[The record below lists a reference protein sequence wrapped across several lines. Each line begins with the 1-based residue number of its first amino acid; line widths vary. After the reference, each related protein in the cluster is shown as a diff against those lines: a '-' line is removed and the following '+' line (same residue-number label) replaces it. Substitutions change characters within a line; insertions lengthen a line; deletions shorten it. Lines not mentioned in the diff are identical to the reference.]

1 MSHISPDGVG
11 KMSRISEISEKIL
24 NGSIHIHFIGIGGSG
39 MFPLVQIVKQKGH
52 TVSGSDNNETE
63 TLQAVRKMGCE
74 VFMGQRAENIKG
86 AELIVYTA
94 AIMSDNPELIA
105 AKESG
110 VPLLERAEML
120 GIVSSW
126 YDNAICICGT
136 HGKTTATSM
145 LTQIF
150 LETDK
155 DISCFIGGKLK
166 ALGGGSGRAGSGDTF
181 VCESCEFEDHFLK
194 MYPDTVVILNV
205 DADHLDYFKTLDN
218 IKKSFGKFA
227 EKATKGLIVNGD
239 DGNTLEAIRGI
250 DKPTVT
256 FGLSESNDYFAKD
269 ISIRGLE
276 TVFEVFKKGVSMGKV
291 TVHVAGEHNVYNA
304 LAAIAA
310 ADQNGVGFDKICA
323 AMSKFTGAARR
334 FEKIAYARGI
344 TVVDDYA
351 HHPAEL
357 AAVLTEAKQCGFER
371 VIAVFQPFTYSRTKI
386 LFDDFVKCLQIA
398 DMVVLT
404 DIMGSREKNDIGI
417 YTRDLAKAIPGCV
430 FFDCPNEIADAQ
442 TAKRKEE
449 NFDEIIAY
457 LLGEL
462 KAGDVVITLGCGDAY
477 KLSKKL
483 GAILEKEEN

>member
-1 MSHISPDGVG
+1 MTAENKKNCENSDILEG
-11 KMSRISEISEKIL
+11 KR
-24 NGSIHIHFIGIGGSG
+24 HIHFIGIGGSG
-39 MFPLVQIVKQKGH
+39 MFPLVQIVKSKGYY
-52 TVSGSDNNETE
+52 VSGSDNNETE
-63 TLQAVRKMGCE
+63 TLQAVRNMGCE
-74 VFMGQRAENIKG
+74 VFFGQRAENIRG
-86 AELIVYTA
+86 ADLIVYTA

-110 VPLLERAEML
+110 IPLLERAQML
-120 GIVSSW
+120 GVVSSW
-126 YDNAICICGT
+126 YENAICICGT

-150 LETDK
+150 LETDE

-166 ALGGGSGRAGSGDTF
+166 ALGGGSGRAGEGNTF

-194 MYPDTVVILNV
+194 LYPDTVVILNV

-218 IKKSFGKFA
+218 IKKSFRKFA
-227 EKATKGLIVNGD
+227 EKASNMLIINGD
-239 DGNTLEAIRGI
+239 DENTVESVHGV
-250 DKPTVT
+250 DKKMVM
-256 FGLSESNDYFAKD
+256 FGLSERNDYFAKN
-269 ISIRGLE
+269 IRMKGLE
-276 TVFEVFKKGVSMGKV
+276 TTFEAWRRGQKMGSV
-291 TVHVAGEHNVYNA
+291 TMHVAGTHNVMNA

-310 ADQNGVGFDKICA
+310 ADQNGVPFEKMQA
-323 AMSKFTGAARR
+323 AFAKFTGAGRR

-417 YTRDLAKAIPGCV
+417 YTRDLAKAIPGCI
-430 FFDCPNEIADAQ
+430 FFDCDNETADAQ

-449 NFDEIIAY
+449 NFDEIIDF
-457 LLGEL
+457 LLKEL
-462 KAGDVVITLGCGDAY
+462 KDGDLVITLGCGDAY

-483 GAILEKEEN
+483 GKILESEE